1 MLNLLRSSKLE
12 LRQSSIEMW
21 MAIGLAVCMAA
32 ALIVLEETDA
42 QQEITQLESQM
53 ASIAAVHQPEVI
65 SEAEAANAQVEL
77 TRLKSRVN
85 YLTSRQTERD
95 DWNDVQAI
103 LLANH
108 GSQKGLLADLQSLHW
123 QHGKLEFEGLSEDPT
138 KWQSLMNNM
147 MLFDRWKTA
156 PQILHAHRPLTQ
168 SSQSGISLVE
178 VKVKANLWAQAAN
191 LPANPSA
198 P

>member
-53 ASIAAVHQPEVI
+53 VSIAPVHQPEVI
-65 SEAEAANAQVEL
+65 SEAEAANAQAEL

-85 YLTSRQTERD
+85 YLSSRQTERD

-156 PQILHAHRPLTQ
+156 PQILHAHRPLNR
-168 SSQSGISLVE
+168 SSPSEASLVE
-178 VKVKANLWAQAAN
+178 VKVKANLWSQATN
-191 LPANPSA
+191 SLVNPSA